1 MPPTPEIRGLR
12 PKENG
17 MPQSEN
23 ASGAQVPCM
32 SLLACSCEPC
42 AIPQMLFN
50 HRPGAVFAW
59 AVECP
64 YCGKATTWRKTEKSA
79 RLLARDDQENHLF
92 VSVDGV
98 PRQAHTLNGIKRCM
112 AKMAYE
118 RLVIA

>member
-1 MPPTPEIRGLR
+1 MP
-12 PKENG
+12 
-17 MPQSEN
+17 SEQT
-23 ASGAQVPCM
+23 ASGAQVPCI

-79 RLLARDDQENHLF
+79 AETWNDRHAN
-92 VSVDGV
+92 
-98 PRQAHTLNGIKRCM
+98 K
-112 AKMAYE
+112 
-118 RLVIA
+118 